1 MRRTPGR
8 AVAAALAGGLM
19 LCLAAL
25 LVLGAPAPGALAQ
38 DGAGGPDTAWLEDLA
53 VPYDAVRV
61 VQRAVHRHMGVQI
74 AQLQYAAAQARAVE
88 SRAALRPA
96 LTVDVRPYWLEAYEV
111 DYGALSGLLPAVD
124 IEDIADQK
132 QWEELRARL
141 EKAFEQA
148 RHYLDNGLPR
158 RWYEGRAYTVTLTG
172 RLPLWRSPLQRAL
185 DTIASADQRQAAA
198 DLEAAVGA
206 AVVQSLEAYYG
217 VLRAEA
223 ALRIARLALEEVELR
238 AGEIASRRAAGT
250 ATRLDE
256 LQVEAER
263 HQAEARV
270 LQARGEVQA
279 ARMALNQMLGYPLD
293 AHLNVVETDIPAAWP
308 ELDEAIALSA
318 RRADVL
324 RALND
329 LEKARAGAVI
339 AREQASVGLRLFGQY
354 QWPETELQLGVDRH
368 GYLGGT
374 VTYTRLEMDSPLQ
387 QDQGERWTVGVEVSW
402 PVFDGHQRRAQAAQ
416 AELQARQAELAAEQ
430 LQKMAVT
437 EVTAAYARLQ
447 AAAEALDGA
456 RRGVAAAQEALAVAQ
471 ELHAAGAATRRDVLQ
486 ARMGLAQAEM
496 GRLEATYAFTLA
508 QAAYLQSA
516 GVVLSHWLTLA
527 GLDYLLD
534 EWRAAGPDGM

>member
-1 MRRTPGR
+1 MRRTPAR

-124 IEDIADQK
+124 IEDIKWD
-132 QWEELRARL
+132 ELWARL
-141 EKAFEQA
+141 EKALEQA

>member
-1 MRRTPGR
+1 MRRTPAR

-19 LCLAAL
+19 PCLAAL

-124 IEDIADQK
+124 
-132 QWEELRARL
+132 L
-141 EKAFEQA
+141 EKALEQA

-223 ALRIARLALEEVELR
+223 ALRIARLALEEV
-238 AGEIASRRAAGT
+238 
-250 ATRLDE
+250 
-256 LQVEAER
+256 
-263 HQAEARV
+263 
-270 LQARGEVQA
+270 
-279 ARMALNQMLGYPLD
+279 
-293 AHLNVVETDIPAAWP
+293 
-308 ELDEAIALSA
+308 
-318 RRADVL
+318 
-324 RALND
+324 
-329 LEKARAGAVI
+329 
-339 AREQASVGLRLFGQY
+339 
-354 QWPETELQLGVDRH
+354 
-368 GYLGGT
+368 
-374 VTYTRLEMDSPLQ
+374 
-387 QDQGERWTVGVEVSW
+387 
-402 PVFDGHQRRAQAAQ
+402 
-416 AELQARQAELAAEQ
+416 
-430 LQKMAVT
+430 
-437 EVTAAYARLQ
+437 
-447 AAAEALDGA
+447 
-456 RRGVAAAQEALAVAQ
+456 
-471 ELHAAGAATRRDVLQ
+471 
-486 ARMGLAQAEM
+486 
-496 GRLEATYAFTLA
+496 
-508 QAAYLQSA
+508 
-516 GVVLSHWLTLA
+516 
-527 GLDYLLD
+527 
-534 EWRAAGPDGM
+534 

>member
-124 IEDIADQK
+124 IEDITEWD
-132 QWEELRARL
+132 ELRARL

-324 RALND
+324 RALYD

-339 AREQASVGLRLFGQY
+339 AREQASVGLRLFVQY